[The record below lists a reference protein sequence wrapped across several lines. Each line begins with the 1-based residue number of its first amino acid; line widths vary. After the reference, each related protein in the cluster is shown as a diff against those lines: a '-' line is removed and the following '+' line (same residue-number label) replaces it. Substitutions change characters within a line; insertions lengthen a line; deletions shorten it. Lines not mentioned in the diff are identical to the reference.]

1 MSESYSYL
9 IFEYIFLWYVYS
21 YMSYIYVFNLP
32 GIYFC
37 V

>member
-1 MSESYSYL
+1 MWESYSYL